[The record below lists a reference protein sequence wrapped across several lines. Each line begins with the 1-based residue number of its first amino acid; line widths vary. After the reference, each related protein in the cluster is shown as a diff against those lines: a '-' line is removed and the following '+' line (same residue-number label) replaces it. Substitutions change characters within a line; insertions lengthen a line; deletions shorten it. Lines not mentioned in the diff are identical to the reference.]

1 MSHALERAGDHTD
14 VLKADHGTRPAVV
27 CSVPRHGDVSDRQ
40 ATGRARTIAQRC
52 VESRPAPHAQARRAL
67 PQISGRPLVS
77 QAHAPAADA
86 PPPLLA
92 IVFLSLAAG
101 ASAMGMRINDA
112 LLPQLSQLFGTP
124 LATTA
129 QVVSLY
135 ALAYGATQVLWG
147 PVGDRF
153 GKYRVVGWA
162 VLGCELASLACALAG
177 DFDQLR
183 AARVLSG
190 MLAAAIIP
198 LSIAWLGDVIPYE
211 QRQPVLARFLIGQIM
226 GLASGVWLGGVAA
239 DHLGWRVPYAVL
251 TALYAVVGVQLMIGQ
266 RRLASTAHT
275 APAPVRRTAADIR
288 EVLRTRWA
296 QTLLAIVFLEGACL
310 FGPLAFVA
318 THLHLRLDV
327 SLTVAGSLLMVF
339 GLGGFVYAL
348 AARRLV
354 RGLGEVGLAR
364 AGAVCVSAGLGCT
377 AAAPSWVFGVLG
389 SLLAGL
395 GFYMMHNTLQVNATQ
410 MVPRARG
417 ASVSMFAACFFL
429 GQATGVTLTG
439 WLAASIGTGRAIGIG
454 GAVLLGIGLA
464 FGQALSRRKAQRPSN

>member
-1 MSHALERAGDHTD
+1 MS
-14 VLKADHGTRPAVV
+14 
-27 CSVPRHGDVSDRQ
+27 Q
-40 ATGRARTIAQRC
+40 
-52 VESRPAPHAQARRAL
+52 
-67 PQISGRPLVS
+67 
-77 QAHAPAADA
+77 ADA
-86 PPPLLA
+86 PTAHAQPPLIL

-101 ASAMGMRINDA
+101 ASAMAMRINDA
-112 LLPQLSQLFGTP
+112 LLPQLSQLFGVP

-162 VLGCELASLACALAG
+162 VLGCALASLACALAG

-183 AARVLSG
+183 AARVLAG

-211 QRQPVLARFLIGQIM
+211 RRQQVLARYLIGQIM

-251 TALYAVVGVQLMIGQ
+251 TVIYAVIGVQLMIGQ
-266 RRLASTAHT
+266 RRLAGTEHGT
-275 APAPVRRTAADIR
+275 QAPAPLRRTAADIG

-296 QTLLAIVFLEGACL
+296 QTLLTIVFLEGACL

-318 THLHLRLDV
+318 THLHRRLDV

-339 GLGGFVYAL
+339 GLGGFVYAI

-354 RGLGEVGLAR
+354 RGLGEAGLAR
-364 AGAVCVSAGLGCT
+364 AGALCVSAGLGCT
-377 AAAPSWVFGVLG
+377 AAAPSWVFGVVG

-395 GFYMMHNTLQVNATQ
+395 GFYMLHNTLQVNATQ

-429 GQATGVTLTG
+429 GQATGVTATG
-439 WLAASIGTGRAIGIG
+439 RLAASIGTGPAIGIG
-454 GAVLLGIGLA
+454 GAALLGIGLA
-464 FGQALSRRKAQRPSN
+464 FGQALARRKALQASS

>member
-1 MSHALERAGDHTD
+1 M
-14 VLKADHGTRPAVV
+14 
-27 CSVPRHGDVSDRQ
+27 
-40 ATGRARTIAQRC
+40 
-52 VESRPAPHAQARRAL
+52 
-67 PQISGRPLVS
+67 S
-77 QAHAPAADA
+77 QADAPAAPT
-86 PPPLLA
+86 PPPLLL

-162 VLGCELASLACALAG
+162 VLGCALASLACALAG
-177 DFDQLR
+177 DFNQLR

-198 LSIAWLGDVIPYE
+198 LSIAWLADVIPYE

-226 GLASGVWLGGVAA
+226 GLATGVWLGGVAA

-251 TALYAVVGVQLMIGQ
+251 TVLYAVVGVQLMIGQ
-266 RRLASTAHT
+266 RRLAGSGHGAH
-275 APAPVRRTAADIR
+275 APAPLRRTAADIG

-296 QTLLAIVFLEGACL
+296 QTLLTIVFLEGACL

-318 THLHLRLDV
+318 THLHLRLGV

-339 GLGGFVYAL
+339 GLGGFVYAVS
-348 AARRLV
+348 ARRLV

-389 SLLAGL
+389 SLLTGL

-429 GQATGVTLTG
+429 GQATGVTVTG